1 MSERSQHWEQV
12 YGRQSPETVS
22 WYQKSPAISV
32 SLVRAVDPPT
42 DARIVDVGGGAS
54 TLVDNLIQMGF
65 RDVTVVDLAAAAL
78 ETSRQR
84 LAGQG
89 FQGHQGAEIRW
100 LVQDVTSWQPDRV
113 FDIWHDRAVF
123 HFLVEERDR
132 RGYLAAL
139 DAGLRSGGTLIMAT
153 FAPDGPEKCSG
164 LPVRRYSPETLAAEL
179 GAGFSLVE
187 TRFEDHTT
195 PAGRTQRF
203 VYCRFQKASRI
214 EP

>member
-1 MSERSQHWEQV
+1 MSERSQHWDQV
-12 YGRQSPETVS
+12 YGRQSAETVS
-22 WYQKSPAISV
+22 WYQKSPAISL
-32 SLVRAVDPPT
+32 SLVRAVDAPP

-54 TLVDNLIQMGF
+54 TLVDNLIQAGF

-78 ETSRQR
+78 DVSRHR

-89 FQGHQGAEIRW
+89 FQGHQGSDVRW

-139 DAGLRSGGTLIMAT
+139 DAGLRSGGTLIIAT

-164 LPVRRYSPETLAAEL
+164 LPVRRYSPETFAAEL
-179 GAGFSLVE
+179 WGGVTPVG
-187 TRFEDHTT
+187 TRVRNPVT
-195 PAGRTQRF
+195 PARGTPPL
-203 VYCRFQKASRI
+203 SS
-214 EP
+214 